1 MAFQAMTKK
10 NLNPKNAFEKLVLV
24 KTGIRKFVQ

>member
-1 MAFQAMTKK
+1 MAFQAMTQ